1 MTRARL
7 LSPLLLLCTLFIT
20 LAGTLPVHASGPDLL
35 RSLGIAANA
44 KPTFLTVAEAFKLKS
59 QQQGNQLL
67 LTFHIADG
75 YYLYRHSVQLKGSN
89 LTILEPTL
97 PAGSEHQDDFF
108 GKTQV
113 YYQQVTFAVPLQ
125 EVGPHATLRVRY
137 QGCTDG
143 LCYPPTD
150 QLIEVAPLAVMVPS
164 ADAAPSIDVAPS
176 VDAAPSIDATLS
188 EQDQLAAAL
197 GSQGFWLSIAAFFVL
212 GLGLAFTPCV
222 FPMYPILTGIIAG
235 AGHRL
240 STGRAFLL
248 SLVYVQGMALTY
260 TLLGLVVA
268 SAGLKFQ
275 AALQHPYVLIGLSV
289 MFVLLALSMFGL
301 YTLQLPSSLQTRLA
315 GLSNRQQ
322 GGSMV
327 GVAIMGMISG
337 LVCSP
342 CTTAP
347 LSGALIYVAQSG
359 DLWLGGAAL
368 YALSLGMGLPLLL
381 LGTSGGKLLPKAGA
395 WMDVI
400 KQLFGFALLA
410 VPIMLLARLWSE
422 QLTTVVWLGWGLLLA
437 GYLYHQHQRLPYS
450 LAKSVGGIV
459 LLLALISMVLVGKAQ
474 LWPTATQGATA
485 TPPQAAPQFIRI
497 KTLDDLKTQLE
508 RARGK
513 PVLLD
518 LYADWCVACKEFEHK
533 TFSDPAVRA
542 RFSEMVL
549 LQADVTANDDA
560 DITLLNGL
568 NVLGLPTLI
577 LYDRAGRELT
587 GQRVTGFMGPTPFLA
602 RLNQLH

>member
-1 MTRARL
+1 MSRARL
-7 LSPLLLLCTLFIT
+7 RYLLPALFTLLLGLLFT
-20 LAGTLPVHASGPDLL
+20 PVQASSDLL
-35 RSLGIAANA
+35 GSLGIQASA
-44 KPTFLTVAEAFKLKS
+44 KPAFLKVDEAFTLES
-59 QQQGNQLL
+59 EQQGNRLL
-67 LTFHIADG
+67 LRLRIADD
-75 YYLYRHSVQLKGSN
+75 YYIYRHSLRFQGN
-89 LTILEPTL
+89 DLTFSEPVL
-97 PAGSEHQDDFF
+97 PEGTEHEDDFF
-108 GKTQV
+108 GKTRV
-113 YYQQVTFAVPLQ
+113 YYQ
-125 EVGPHATLRVRY
+125 EVEIPVILTEAGPQASLKISY
-137 QGCTDG
+137 QGCTVG
-143 LCYPPTD
+143 LCYPPTTKMV
-150 QLIEVAPLAVMVPS
+150 EVQSLMATSGDDEATP
-164 ADAAPSIDVAPS
+164 AAPSS
-176 VDAAPSIDATLS
+176 Q
-188 EQDQLAAAL
+188 QDKLAAAL
-197 GSQGFWLSIAAFFVL
+197 GSQGFWLSIAAFFAL

-240 STGRAFLL
+240 STRRAFLL
-248 SLVYVQGMALTY
+248 SFVYVQGMALTY

-268 SAGLKFQ
+268 SAGLQFQ

-301 YTLQLPSSLQTRLA
+301 YTLQLPSSLQTRLS

-322 GGSMV
+322 GGSV
-327 GVAIMGMISG
+327 AGVAIMGMISG

-400 KQLFGFALLA
+400 KRLFGFALLA
-410 VPIMLLARLWSE
+410 VPILLLSRLWSD
-422 QLTTVVWLGWGLLLA
+422 QATTLAWLGWGLALCA
-437 GYLYHQHQRLPYS
+437 YLYHHNQHQPHSIGKS
-450 LAKSVGGIV
+450 LRGFV
-459 LLLALISMVLVGKAQ
+459 LLLAMISAVVVGKDLLLPPSGAQ
-474 LWPTATQGATA
+474 TSAETR
-485 TPPQAAPQFIRI
+485 APQFIRI
-497 KTLDDLKTQLE
+497 KTLDDLKTQLTA
-508 RARGK
+508 ARGK

-533 TFSDPAVRA
+533 TFSDPAVRE
-542 RFSEMVL
+542 RFANMVL

-560 DITLLNGL
+560 DVELLNGL

-577 LYDRAGRELT
+577 FFDRAGNELT
-587 GQRVTGFMGPTPFLA
+587 GQGVTGFMGPAEFLA
-602 RLNQLH
+602 QLDKLP

>member
-1 MTRARL
+1 MTPFRL
-7 LSPLLLLCTLFIT
+7 LSSLLLLCAL
-20 LAGTLPVHASGPDLL
+20 LAGLGSLPARASSTDLL
-35 RSLGIAANA
+35 SALGIEASAQP
-44 KPTFLTVAEAFKLKS
+44 KFLKVDEAFVLES
-59 QQQGNQLL
+59 EQQGNRLL
-67 LTFHIADG
+67 LRLRIADD
-75 YYLYRHSVQLKGSN
+75 YYLYRHRFSFQGEN
-89 LTILEPTL
+89 LAFEEPVL
-97 PAGSEHQDDFF
+97 PAGTDHEDDFF

-113 YYQQVTFAVPLQ
+113 YYREVQIPVTLTKAGQQASLKIS
-125 EVGPHATLRVRY
+125 Y

-150 QLIEVAPLAVMVPS
+150 KRIAVEPLVAEPPH
-164 ADAAPSIDVAPS
+164 DQ
-176 VDAAPSIDATLS
+176 VDAPTPAPASS
-188 EQDQLAAAL
+188 QQDQLAAAL
-197 GSQGFWLSIAAFFVL
+197 GNQGFWLSVAAFFAL

-240 STGRAFLL
+240 STRRAFLL
-248 SLVYVQGMALTY
+248 SFVYVQGMAVTY

-301 YTLQLPSSLQTRLA
+301 YTLQLPSSLQTRLS

-322 GGSMV
+322 GGSVLGV
-327 GVAIMGMISG
+327 GIMGMISG

-410 VPIMLLARLWSE
+410 VPILLLSRLWSD
-422 QLTTVVWLGWGLLLA
+422 QVATLAWLGWGLLLC
-437 GYLYHQHQRLPYS
+437 GYLYHHNQHQQH
-450 LAKSVGGIV
+450 SVGRSLRGFV
-459 LLLALISMVLVGKAQ
+459 LLLAMISAVVVGKDLLLPSPGASVAAQ
-474 LWPTATQGATA
+474 AE
-485 TPPQAAPQFIRI
+485 TPAFIRI
-497 KTLDDLKTQLE
+497 KTLDDLKTQLAA
-508 RARGK
+508 ARGK

-533 TFSDPAVRA
+533 TFSDPAVRE
-542 RFSEMVL
+542 RFGQMVL

-560 DITLLNGL
+560 DVELLNGL
-568 NVLGLPTLI
+568 SVLGLPTLI
-577 LYDRAGRELT
+577 FFDRAGNEVS
-587 GQRVTGFMGPTPFLA
+587 GQRVTGFMGPAEFLG
-602 RLNQLH
+602 QLDRIGDAN

>member
-1 MTRARL
+1 MTPFRL
-7 LSPLLLLCTLFIT
+7 LSPLLLLCAL
-20 LAGTLPVHASGPDLL
+20 LAGLGSLPARASSTDLL
-35 RSLGIAANA
+35 SALGIEASAQP
-44 KPTFLTVAEAFKLKS
+44 KFLKVDEAFVLES
-59 QQQGNQLL
+59 EQQGNRLL
-67 LTFHIADG
+67 LRLRIADD
-75 YYLYRHSVQLKGSN
+75 YYLYRHRFSFQGEN
-89 LTILEPTL
+89 LTFEEPVL
-97 PAGSEHQDDFF
+97 PAGTDHEDDFF

-113 YYQQVTFAVPLQ
+113 YYREVQIPVTLTEAGQQASLKIS
-125 EVGPHATLRVRY
+125 Y

-150 QLIEVAPLAVMVPS
+150 KRIAVDPLVAEPPHDQVDVPTP
-164 ADAAPSIDVAPS
+164 APASS
-176 VDAAPSIDATLS
+176 Q
-188 EQDQLAAAL
+188 QDQLAAAL
-197 GSQGFWLSIAAFFVL
+197 GNQGFWLSVAAFFAL

-240 STGRAFLL
+240 STRRAFLL
-248 SLVYVQGMALTY
+248 SFVYVQGMAVTY

-301 YTLQLPSSLQTRLA
+301 YTLQLPSSLQTRLS

-322 GGSMV
+322 GGSVLGV
-327 GVAIMGMISG
+327 GIMGMISG

-410 VPIMLLARLWSE
+410 VPILLLSRLWSD
-422 QLTTVVWLGWGLLLA
+422 QVATLAWLGWGLLLC
-437 GYLYHQHQRLPYS
+437 GYLYHHNQHQQH
-450 LAKSVGGIV
+450 SVGRSLRGFV
-459 LLLALISMVLVGKAQ
+459 LLLAMISAVVVGKDLLLPSPGASVAAQ
-474 LWPTATQGATA
+474 AE
-485 TPPQAAPQFIRI
+485 APAFIRI
-497 KTLDDLKTQLE
+497 KTLDDLKTQLAA
-508 RARGK
+508 ARGK

-533 TFSDPAVRA
+533 TFSDPAVRE
-542 RFSEMVL
+542 RFGQMVL

-560 DITLLNGL
+560 DVELLNGL

-577 LYDRAGRELT
+577 FFDRAGNEVS
-587 GQRVTGFMGPTPFLA
+587 GQRVTGFMGPAEFLG
-602 RLNQLH
+602 QLDRIGDAN

>member
-1 MTRARL
+1 MTFTRL
-7 LSPLLLLCTLFIT
+7 LSPLLLLCALLMT
-20 LAGTLPVHASGPDLL
+20 AVGSAPAHASGADLL
-35 RSLGIAANA
+35 SSLGIEANA
-44 KPTFLTVAEAFKLKS
+44 KPKFLQVDEAFQIES
-59 QQQGNQLL
+59 EQRGDQLL
-67 LTFHIADG
+67 LTLHIADD
-75 YYLYRHSVQLKGSN
+75 YYLYRHSLRFKGNN
-89 LTILEPTL
+89 LTFSEPTL
-97 PAGSEHQDDFF
+97 PEGTEHEDDFF
-108 GKTQV
+108 GKTRV
-113 YYQQVTFAVPLQ
+113 YYQQVSIAVPLK
-125 EVGPHATLRVRY
+125 EVGENATLRVRY

-150 QLIEVAPLAVMVPS
+150 KL
-164 ADAAPSIDVAPS
+164 IDVAPLVTATTAS
-176 VDAAPSIDATLS
+176 TADTAQSIAPVSQ
-188 EQDQLAAAL
+188 QDQLAAAL
-197 GSQGFWLSIAAFFVL
+197 GNQGFWLSIVAFFAL

-248 SLVYVQGMALTY
+248 SFVYVQGMAVTY

-275 AALQHPYVLIGLSV
+275 AALQHPYVLIALSV

-301 YTLQLPSSLQTRLA
+301 YTLQLPSSLQTRLS

-322 GGSMV
+322 GGSVV

-410 VPIMLLARLWSE
+410 VPILLLSRLWSD
-422 QLTTVVWLGWGLLLA
+422 QIATLAWLGWGLLLC
-437 GYLYHQHQRLPYS
+437 GYLYHHNQHQPHS
-450 LAKSVGGIV
+450 VAKSVRGFV
-459 LLLALISMVLVGKAQ
+459 LLLAMISAVVVGKDLLQ
-474 LWPTATQGATA
+474 PA
-485 TPPQAAPQFIRI
+485 TPAAVTADASQTAPRFIRI
-497 KTLDDLKTQLE
+497 KTLDDLKVQLAA
-508 RARGK
+508 ARGK

-533 TFSDPAVRA
+533 TFSDPAVRE
-542 RFSEMVL
+542 RFGQMVL

-560 DITLLNGL
+560 DVELLNTL

-577 LYDRAGRELT
+577 FFDHEGKELT
-587 GQRVTGFMGPTPFLA
+587 GQRVTGFMGPAEFLA
-602 RLNQLH
+602 HLDRVSHAK

>member
-1 MTRARL
+1 MTFTRL
-7 LSPLLLLCTLFIT
+7 LSPLLLLCALLMATVGSSP
-20 LAGTLPVHASGPDLL
+20 AHANGADLL
-35 RSLGIAANA
+35 SSLGIEANA
-44 KPTFLTVAEAFKLKS
+44 KPKFLQVDEAFQIES
-59 QQQGNQLL
+59 EQRGDQLL
-67 LTFHIADG
+67 LTLHIADD
-75 YYLYRHSVQLKGSN
+75 YYLYRHSLRFKGNN
-89 LTILEPTL
+89 LTFSEPTL
-97 PAGSEHQDDFF
+97 PEGTEHEDDFF
-108 GKTQV
+108 GKTRV
-113 YYQQVTFAVPLQ
+113 YYQQVSIAVPLK
-125 EVGPHATLRVRY
+125 EVGENATLRVRY

-150 QLIEVAPLAVMVPS
+150 KLIDVTPLVTATTAPTAETAQSVAPVS
-164 ADAAPSIDVAPS
+164 Q
-176 VDAAPSIDATLS
+176 
-188 EQDQLAAAL
+188 QDQLAAAL
-197 GSQGFWLSIAAFFVL
+197 GNQGFWLSIVAFFAL

-248 SLVYVQGMALTY
+248 SMVYVQGMAVTY

-301 YTLQLPSSLQTRLA
+301 YTLQLPSSLQTRLS

-322 GGSMV
+322 GGSVV

-410 VPIMLLARLWSE
+410 VPILLLSRLWSD
-422 QLTTVVWLGWGLLLA
+422 QIVTLTWLGWGLLLC
-437 GYLYHQHQRLPYS
+437 GYLYHHNQHQPHS
-450 LAKSVGGIV
+450 VAKSVRGFV
-459 LLLALISMVLVGKAQ
+459 LLLAMISAVVVGKDLLQPA
-474 LWPTATQGATA
+474 PPAAVTADASQT
-485 TPPQAAPQFIRI
+485 APQFIRI
-497 KTLDDLKTQLE
+497 KTLDDLKVQLAA
-508 RARGK
+508 ARGK

-533 TFSDPAVRA
+533 TFSDPAVRE
-542 RFSEMVL
+542 RFGQMVL

-560 DITLLNGL
+560 DIELLNSL

-577 LYDRAGRELT
+577 FFDREGKELT
-587 GQRVTGFMGPTPFLA
+587 GQRVTGFMGPIPFAKHLEMVSDA
-602 RLNQLH
+602 H

>member
-1 MTRARL
+1 MTLTRL
-7 LSPLLLLCTLFIT
+7 LSPLLLLCALLMT
-20 LAGTLPVHASGPDLL
+20 AVGSAPAHASGADLL
-35 RSLGIAANA
+35 SSLGIEANA
-44 KPTFLTVAEAFKLKS
+44 KPKFLQVDEAFQIES
-59 QQQGNQLL
+59 EQRGDQLL
-67 LTFHIADG
+67 LTLHIADN
-75 YYLYRHSVQLKGSN
+75 YYLYRHSLRFKGNN
-89 LTILEPTL
+89 LTFSEPPL
-97 PAGSEHQDDFF
+97 PEGTEHEDDFF
-108 GKTQV
+108 GKTRV
-113 YYQQVTFAVPLQ
+113 YYQQVSIAVPLK
-125 EVGPHATLRVRY
+125 EVGENATLRVRY

-150 QLIEVAPLAVMVPS
+150 KL
-164 ADAAPSIDVAPS
+164 IDVAPLVTATTASIADTAQS
-176 VDAAPSIDATLS
+176 VAPVSQ
-188 EQDQLAAAL
+188 QDQLAAAL
-197 GSQGFWLSIAAFFVL
+197 GNQGFWLSIVAFFAL

-248 SLVYVQGMALTY
+248 SFVYVQGMAVTY

-275 AALQHPYVLIGLSV
+275 AALQHPYVLIALSV

-301 YTLQLPSSLQTRLA
+301 YTLQLPSSLQTRLS

-322 GGSMV
+322 GGSVV

-410 VPIMLLARLWSE
+410 VPILLLSRLWSD
-422 QLTTVVWLGWGLLLA
+422 QVTTLAWLGWGLLLC
-437 GYLYHQHQRLPYS
+437 GYLYHHNQHQPH
-450 LAKSVGGIV
+450 SVARSVRGFV
-459 LLLALISMVLVGKAQ
+459 LLLAMISAVVVGKDLLQ
-474 LWPTATQGATA
+474 PA
-485 TPPQAAPQFIRI
+485 TPAAITADASQTAPRFIRV
-497 KTLDDLKTQLE
+497 KTLDDLKVQLAA
-508 RARGK
+508 ARGK

-542 RFSEMVL
+542 RFGQMVL

-560 DITLLNGL
+560 DIELLNSL

-577 LYDRAGRELT
+577 FFDREGKELT
-587 GQRVTGFMGPTPFLA
+587 GQRVTGFMGPIPFAKHLEMVSDA
-602 RLNQLH
+602 H

>member
-1 MTRARL
+1 MTPFRL
-7 LSPLLLLCTLFIT
+7 LSPLLLLCAL
-20 LAGTLPVHASGPDLL
+20 LAGLGSLPARASSTDLL
-35 RSLGIAANA
+35 SALGIEASAQP
-44 KPTFLTVAEAFKLKS
+44 KFLKVDEAFVLES
-59 QQQGNQLL
+59 EQQGNQLL
-67 LTFHIADG
+67 LRLRIADD
-75 YYLYRHSVQLKGSN
+75 YYLYRHRFSFQGEN
-89 LTILEPTL
+89 LTFKEPVL
-97 PAGSEHQDDFF
+97 PAGTDHEDDFF

-113 YYQQVTFAVPLQ
+113 YYREVQIPVTLTEAGRQASLKIS
-125 EVGPHATLRVRY
+125 Y

-150 QLIEVAPLAVMVPS
+150 KRIAVEPLVAEPPHDQVDVPTP
-164 ADAAPSIDVAPS
+164 APASS
-176 VDAAPSIDATLS
+176 Q
-188 EQDQLAAAL
+188 QDQLAAAL
-197 GSQGFWLSIAAFFVL
+197 GNQGFWLSVAAFFAL

-240 STGRAFLL
+240 STRRAFLL
-248 SLVYVQGMALTY
+248 SFVYVQGMAVTY

-301 YTLQLPSSLQTRLA
+301 YTLQLPSSLQTRLS

-322 GGSMV
+322 GGSVLGV
-327 GVAIMGMISG
+327 GIMGMISG

-410 VPIMLLARLWSE
+410 VPILLLSRLWSD
-422 QLTTVVWLGWGLLLA
+422 QVATLAWLGWGLLLC
-437 GYLYHQHQRLPYS
+437 GYLYHHNQHQQH
-450 LAKSVGGIV
+450 SVGRSLRGFV
-459 LLLALISMVLVGKAQ
+459 LLLAMISAVVVGKDLLLPSQGTSVAAQ
-474 LWPTATQGATA
+474 AE
-485 TPPQAAPQFIRI
+485 TPAFIRI
-497 KTLDDLKTQLE
+497 KTLDDLKTQLAA
-508 RARGK
+508 ARGK

-533 TFSDPAVRA
+533 TFSDPAVRE
-542 RFSEMVL
+542 RFGQMVL

-560 DITLLNGL
+560 DVELLNGL

-577 LYDRAGRELT
+577 FFDRAGNEVS
-587 GQRVTGFMGPTPFLA
+587 GQRVTGFMGPAEFLG
-602 RLNQLH
+602 QLDRIGDAN

>member
-1 MTRARL
+1 MTPSRL
-7 LSPLLLLCTLFIT
+7 LFPLLLLCAL
-20 LAGTLPVHASGPDLL
+20 LAGLGSLPARASSTDLL
-35 RSLGIAANA
+35 SALGIEASAQP
-44 KPTFLTVAEAFKLKS
+44 KFLKVDEAFVLES
-59 QQQGNQLL
+59 EQQGNRLL
-67 LTFHIADG
+67 LRLRIADD
-75 YYLYRHSVQLKGSN
+75 YYLYRHRFSFQGEN
-89 LTILEPTL
+89 LTFEEPVL
-97 PAGSEHQDDFF
+97 PAGTDHEDDFF

-113 YYQQVTFAVPLQ
+113 YYREVQIPVILTEAGQQASLKIS
-125 EVGPHATLRVRY
+125 Y

-150 QLIEVAPLAVMVPS
+150 KRIAVEPLVAEPPHDQVDVPTP
-164 ADAAPSIDVAPS
+164 APASS
-176 VDAAPSIDATLS
+176 Q
-188 EQDQLAAAL
+188 QDQLAAAL
-197 GSQGFWLSIAAFFVL
+197 GNQGFWFSVAAFFAL

-240 STGRAFLL
+240 STRRAFLL
-248 SLVYVQGMALTY
+248 SFVYVQGMAVTY

-301 YTLQLPSSLQTRLA
+301 YTLQLPSSLQTRLS

-322 GGSMV
+322 GGSVLGV
-327 GVAIMGMISG
+327 GIMGMISG

-410 VPIMLLARLWSE
+410 VPILLLSRLWSD
-422 QLTTVVWLGWGLLLA
+422 QVATLAWLGWGLLLC
-437 GYLYHQHQRLPYS
+437 GYLYHHNQHQQH
-450 LAKSVGGIV
+450 SVGRSLRGFV
-459 LLLALISMVLVGKAQ
+459 LLLAMISAVVVGKD
-474 LWPTATQGATA
+474 LLLPSQGAS
-485 TPPQAAPQFIRI
+485 AAAQTEAPAFIRI
-497 KTLDDLKTQLE
+497 KTLDDLKTQLAA
-508 RARGK
+508 ARGK

-518 LYADWCVACKEFEHK
+518 FYADWCVACKEFEHK
-533 TFSDPAVRA
+533 TFSDPAVRE
-542 RFSEMVL
+542 RFGQMVL

-560 DITLLNGL
+560 DVELLNGL

-577 LYDRAGRELT
+577 FFDRAGNEVS
-587 GQRVTGFMGPTPFLA
+587 GQRVTGFMGPAEFLG
-602 RLNQLH
+602 QLDRIGDAN

>member
-1 MTRARL
+1 MTFTRL
-7 LSPLLLLCTLFIT
+7 LSPLLLLCALLTT
-20 LAGTLPVHASGPDLL
+20 AVGSSPAHASGADLL
-35 RSLGIAANA
+35 SSLGIEANA
-44 KPTFLTVAEAFKLKS
+44 KPKFLQVDEAFQIES
-59 QQQGNQLL
+59 EQRGDQLL
-67 LTFHIADG
+67 LTLHIADD
-75 YYLYRHSVQLKGSN
+75 YYLYRHSLRFKGNN
-89 LTILEPTL
+89 LTFSEPTL
-97 PAGSEHQDDFF
+97 PEGTEHEDDFF
-108 GKTQV
+108 GKTRV
-113 YYQQVTFAVPLQ
+113 YYQQVSIAVPLK
-125 EVGPHATLRVRY
+125 EVGDGATLRVRY

-150 QLIEVAPLAVMVPS
+150 KL
-164 ADAAPSIDVAPS
+164 IDVAPLVTATTASTADTAQS
-176 VDAAPSIDATLS
+176 VAPVS

-197 GSQGFWLSIAAFFVL
+197 GNQGFWLSIVAFFAL

-248 SLVYVQGMALTY
+248 SLVYVQGMAVTY

-301 YTLQLPSSLQTRLA
+301 YTLQLPSSLQTRLS

-322 GGSMV
+322 GGSVV

-410 VPIMLLARLWSE
+410 VPILLLSRLWSD
-422 QLTTVVWLGWGLLLA
+422 QIATLAWLGWGLLLC
-437 GYLYHQHQRLPYS
+437 GYLYHHNQHQPHS
-450 LAKSVGGIV
+450 VAKSVRGFV
-459 LLLALISMVLVGKAQ
+459 LLLAMISAVVVGKDLLQPA
-474 LWPTATQGATA
+474 PPAAITADASQT
-485 TPPQAAPQFIRI
+485 APQFIRV
-497 KTLDDLKTQLE
+497 KTLDDLKVQLAA
-508 RARGK
+508 ARGK

-542 RFSEMVL
+542 RFGQMVL

-560 DITLLNGL
+560 DIELLNSL

-577 LYDRAGRELT
+577 FFDREGKELT
-587 GQRVTGFMGPTPFLA
+587 GQRVTGFMGPIPFAKHLEMVSDA
-602 RLNQLH
+602 H

>member
-1 MTRARL
+1 MTFNRL
-7 LSPLLLLCTLFIT
+7 LSPLLLLCALLMTT
-20 LAGTLPVHASGPDLL
+20 VGSAPAHASGADLL
-35 RSLGIAANA
+35 SSLGIEANA
-44 KPTFLTVAEAFKLKS
+44 KPKFLQVDEAFQIES
-59 QQQGNQLL
+59 EQRVDQLL
-67 LTFHIADG
+67 LTLHIADD
-75 YYLYRHSVQLKGSN
+75 YYLYRHSLRFKGNN
-89 LTILEPTL
+89 LTFSEPAL
-97 PAGSEHQDDFF
+97 PEGTEHEDDFF
-108 GKTQV
+108 GKTRV
-113 YYQQVTFAVPLQ
+113 YYQQVSIAVPLK
-125 EVGPHATLRVRY
+125 EVGENATLRVRY

-150 QLIEVAPLAVMVPS
+150 KL
-164 ADAAPSIDVAPS
+164 IDVAPLVTAATASTAETAQS
-176 VDAAPSIDATLS
+176 VAPVSQ
-188 EQDQLAAAL
+188 QDQLAAAL
-197 GSQGFWLSIAAFFVL
+197 GHQGFWLSIVAFFAL

-248 SLVYVQGMALTY
+248 SLVYVQGMAVTY

-301 YTLQLPSSLQTRLA
+301 YTLQLPSSLQTRLS

-322 GGSMV
+322 GGSVV

-359 DLWLGGAAL
+359 DLWLGAAAL

-410 VPIMLLARLWSE
+410 VPILLLSRLWSD
-422 QLTTVVWLGWGLLLA
+422 QITTLAWLGWGLLLC
-437 GYLYHQHQRLPYS
+437 GYLYHHNQHQPHS
-450 LAKSVGGIV
+450 VAKSLRGFV
-459 LLLALISMVLVGKAQ
+459 LLLAMISAVVVGKDLLQ
-474 LWPTATQGATA
+474 PPATGAA
-485 TPPQAAPQFIRI
+485 TTGTNQSAPQFVRI
-497 KTLDDLKTQLE
+497 KTLADLKVQLAA
-508 RARGK
+508 ARGK

-533 TFSDPAVRA
+533 TFSDAAVRE
-542 RFSEMVL
+542 RFGQMVL

-560 DITLLNGL
+560 DVELLNTL

-577 LYDRAGRELT
+577 FFDREGKELT
-587 GQRVTGFMGPTPFLA
+587 GQRVTGFMGPAEFLA
-602 RLNQLH
+602 HLDRVSHAK

>member
-1 MTRARL
+1 MTPSRL
-7 LSPLLLLCTLFIT
+7 LFPLLLLCAL
-20 LAGTLPVHASGPDLL
+20 LAGLGSLPARASSTDLL
-35 RSLGIAANA
+35 SALGIEASAQP
-44 KPTFLTVAEAFKLKS
+44 KFLKVDEAFVLERE
-59 QQQGNQLL
+59 QQGNRLL
-67 LTFHIADG
+67 LRLRIADD
-75 YYLYRHSVQLKGSN
+75 YYLYRHSLRFKGEN
-89 LTILEPTL
+89 LAFEEPVL
-97 PAGSEHQDDFF
+97 PAGTEHEDDFF

-113 YYQQVTFAVPLQ
+113 YYREVQIPVTLTEAGQQASFKIS
-125 EVGPHATLRVRY
+125 Y

-150 QLIEVAPLAVMVPS
+150 KLISIQPLTAQQGEQPDQPTPAS
-164 ADAAPSIDVAPS
+164 SQ
-176 VDAAPSIDATLS
+176 
-188 EQDQLAAAL
+188 QDQLAAAL
-197 GSQGFWLSIAAFFVL
+197 GSQGFWLSVAAFFAL

-235 AGHRL
+235 AGHHL
-240 STGRAFLL
+240 STRRAFLL
-248 SLVYVQGMALTY
+248 SFVYVQGMAVTY

-301 YTLQLPSSLQTRLA
+301 YTLQLPSSLQTRLS

-322 GGSMV
+322 GGSVLGV
-327 GVAIMGMISG
+327 GIMGMISG

-410 VPIMLLARLWSE
+410 VPILLLSRLWSD
-422 QLTTVVWLGWGLLLA
+422 QVTTLAWLGWGLLLC
-437 GYLYHQHQRLPYS
+437 GYLYHHNQHQGH
-450 LAKSVGGIV
+450 SVGRSLRGFV
-459 LLLALISMVLVGKAQ
+459 LLLAMISAVVVGKD
-474 LWPTATQGATA
+474 LLLPPQGASTA
-485 TPPQAAPQFIRI
+485 AQTEAPAFIRI
-497 KTLDDLKTQLE
+497 KTLDDLKTQLAA
-508 RARGK
+508 ARGT

-533 TFSDPAVRA
+533 TFSDPAVRE
-542 RFSEMVL
+542 RFSQMVL

-560 DITLLNGL
+560 DVELLNGL

-577 LYDRAGRELT
+577 FFDRAGNEVS
-587 GQRVTGFMGPTPFLA
+587 GQRVTGFMGPAEFLG
-602 RLNQLH
+602 QLDKLR

>member
-1 MTRARL
+1 MTPFRL
-7 LSPLLLLCTLFIT
+7 LSPLLLLCAL
-20 LAGTLPVHASGPDLL
+20 LAGLGSLPARASSTDLL
-35 RSLGIAANA
+35 SALGIEASAQP
-44 KPTFLTVAEAFKLKS
+44 KFLKVDEAFVLES
-59 QQQGNQLL
+59 EQQGNRLL
-67 LTFHIADG
+67 LRLRIADD
-75 YYLYRHSVQLKGSN
+75 YYLYRHRFSFQGEN
-89 LTILEPTL
+89 LTFEEPVL
-97 PAGSEHQDDFF
+97 PAGTDHEDDFF

-113 YYQQVTFAVPLQ
+113 YYREVQIPVTLTEAGQQASLKIS
-125 EVGPHATLRVRY
+125 Y

-150 QLIEVAPLAVMVPS
+150 KRIAVEPLVAEPPH
-164 ADAAPSIDVAPS
+164 DQ
-176 VDAAPSIDATLS
+176 VDAPTPAPASS
-188 EQDQLAAAL
+188 QQDQLAAAL
-197 GSQGFWLSIAAFFVL
+197 GSQGFWLSVAAFFAL

-235 AGHRL
+235 AGHHL
-240 STGRAFLL
+240 STRRAFLL
-248 SLVYVQGMALTY
+248 SFVYVQGMAVTY

-301 YTLQLPSSLQTRLA
+301 YTLQLPSSLQTRLS

-322 GGSMV
+322 GGSVLGV
-327 GVAIMGMISG
+327 GIMGMISG

-368 YALSLGMGLPLLL
+368 YTLSLGMGLPLLL

-410 VPIMLLARLWSE
+410 VPILLLSRLWSD
-422 QLTTVVWLGWGLLLA
+422 QVTTLAWLGWGLLLC
-437 GYLYHQHQRLPYS
+437 GYLYHHNQHQS
-450 LAKSVGGIV
+450 HSVGRSLRGFV
-459 LLLALISMVLVGKAQ
+459 LLLAMISAVVVGKDLLLPSPGASAAAQ
-474 LWPTATQGATA
+474 TE
-485 TPPQAAPQFIRI
+485 APAFIRI
-497 KTLDDLKTQLE
+497 KTLDDLKTQL
-508 RARGK
+508 AAAHGK

-542 RFSEMVL
+542 RFGQMVL

-560 DITLLNGL
+560 DVELLNGL

-577 LYDRAGRELT
+577 FFDRTGNEVS
-587 GQRVTGFMGPTPFLA
+587 GQRVTGFMGPAEFLG
-602 RLNQLH
+602 QLDRIGNAN

>member
-1 MTRARL
+1 MTPFRL
-7 LSPLLLLCTLFIT
+7 LSSLLLLCAL
-20 LAGTLPVHASGPDLL
+20 LAGLGSLPARASSTDLL
-35 RSLGIAANA
+35 SALGIEASAQP
-44 KPTFLTVAEAFKLKS
+44 KFLKVDEAFVLES
-59 QQQGNQLL
+59 EQQGNRLL
-67 LTFHIADG
+67 LRLRIADD
-75 YYLYRHSVQLKGSN
+75 YYLYRHRFSFQGEN
-89 LTILEPTL
+89 LAFEEPVL
-97 PAGSEHQDDFF
+97 PAGTDHEDDFF

-113 YYQQVTFAVPLQ
+113 YYREVQIPVTLTKAGQQASLKIS
-125 EVGPHATLRVRY
+125 Y

-150 QLIEVAPLAVMVPS
+150 KRIAVEPLVAEPPH
-164 ADAAPSIDVAPS
+164 DQ
-176 VDAAPSIDATLS
+176 VDAPTPAPASS
-188 EQDQLAAAL
+188 QQDQLAAAL
-197 GSQGFWLSIAAFFVL
+197 GNQGFWLSVAAFFAL

-240 STGRAFLL
+240 STRRAFLL
-248 SLVYVQGMALTY
+248 SFVYVQGMAVTY

-301 YTLQLPSSLQTRLA
+301 YTLQLPSSLQTRLS

-322 GGSMV
+322 GGSVLGV
-327 GVAIMGMISG
+327 GIMGMISG

-410 VPIMLLARLWSE
+410 VPILLLSRLWSD
-422 QLTTVVWLGWGLLLA
+422 QVATLAWLGWGLLLC
-437 GYLYHQHQRLPYS
+437 GYLYHHNQHQQH
-450 LAKSVGGIV
+450 SVGRSLRGFV
-459 LLLALISMVLVGKAQ
+459 LLLAMISAVVVGKD
-474 LWPTATQGATA
+474 LLLPSQGASVA
-485 TPPQAAPQFIRI
+485 AQAETPAFIRI
-497 KTLDDLKTQLE
+497 KTLDDLKTQLAA
-508 RARGK
+508 ARGK

-533 TFSDPAVRA
+533 TFSDPAVRE
-542 RFSEMVL
+542 RFGQMVL

-560 DITLLNGL
+560 DVELLNGL

-577 LYDRAGRELT
+577 FFDRAGNEVS
-587 GQRVTGFMGPTPFLA
+587 GQRVTGFMGPAEFLG
-602 RLNQLH
+602 QLDRIGDAN

>member
-1 MTRARL
+1 MTLRPL
-7 LSPLLLLCTLFIT
+7 LFPLLLLLSL
-20 LAGTLPVHASGPDLL
+20 LAAPAQASSQDLL
-35 RSLGIAANA
+35 SSLGIQASAQP
-44 KPTFLTVAEAFKLKS
+44 KFLKVDEAFVLES
-59 QQQGNQLL
+59 EQQGNKLL
-67 LTFHIADG
+67 LTLRLADG
-75 YYLYRHSVQLKGSN
+75 YYLYRHSISVKGDN
-89 LTILEPTL
+89 LAFEPPVL
-97 PAGSEHQDDFF
+97 PAGTEHEDDFF
-108 GKTQV
+108 GKTRVFYQELQIPVTLTQV
-113 YYQQVTFAVPLQ
+113 GDA
-125 EVGPHATLRVRY
+125 ASLRISY

-143 LCYPPTD
+143 LCYPPAD
-150 QLIEVAPLAVMVPS
+150 KRIPVQPLAATGDAGQTGS
-164 ADAAPSIDVAPS
+164 ADAIEAPASS
-176 VDAAPSIDATLS
+176 Q
-188 EQDQLAAAL
+188 QDRLAAAL
-197 GSQGFWLSIAAFFVL
+197 GSQGFWLSIAAFFAL

-235 AGHRL
+235 AGQHL
-240 STGRAFLL
+240 STRRAFLL
-248 SLVYVQGMALTY
+248 SFVYVQGMAVTY

-301 YTLQLPSSLQTRLA
+301 YSLQLPSSLQTRLS

-322 GGSMV
+322 GGSVV
-327 GVAIMGMISG
+327 GVTIMGMISG

-368 YALSLGMGLPLLL
+368 YSLSLGMGLPLLL

-410 VPIMLLARLWSE
+410 VPILLLSRLLSD
-422 QLTTVVWLGWGLLLA
+422 QVATLLWLGWGLVLC
-437 GYLYHQHQRLPYS
+437 GYLYHHNQHRPH
-450 LAKSVGGIV
+450 SVGKSLGGFV
-459 LLLALISMVLVGKAQ
+459 LLLAMMGLVVMGKDLLLPEPGVKAS
-474 LWPTATQGATA
+474 TETQ
-485 TPPQAAPQFIRI
+485 APRFVRI
-497 KTLDDLKTQLE
+497 KTLDDLKTRLE
-508 RARGK
+508 AARGK

-533 TFSDPAVRA
+533 TFSDPEVRA
-542 RFSEMVL
+542 RFADMVL

-560 DITLLNGL
+560 DVDLLNGL

-577 LYDRAGRELT
+577 FFDRDGNEVS
-587 GQRVTGFMGPTPFLA
+587 GQRVTGFMGPAEFLG
-602 RLNQLH
+602 QLDKLR

>member
-1 MTRARL
+1 MTLPRL
-7 LSPLLLLCTLFIT
+7 LSPLLLLLSL
-20 LAGTLPVHASGPDLL
+20 LASPVHASGNDLL
-35 RSLGIAANA
+35 ASLGIATGAQ
-44 KPTFLTVAEAFKLKS
+44 PTFLTVDEAFVLDSEQRGDK
-59 QQQGNQLL
+59 LL
-67 LTFHIADG
+67 LTLRIADG
-75 YYLYRHSVQLKGSN
+75 YYLYRHRFSFKGEN
-89 LTILEPTL
+89 LAFREPEL
-97 PAGSEHQDDFF
+97 PTGTEHQDDFF
-108 GKTQV
+108 GKTRV
-113 YYQQVTFAVPLQ
+113 FYQ
-125 EVGPHATLRVRY
+125 EVQIPLTLTEVGQAASIKISY

-150 QLIEVAPLAVMVPS
+150 KQIAVQPLVAAQS
-164 ADAAPSIDVAPS
+164 AGEAA
-176 VDAAPSIDATLS
+176 AAASSETAATPAS
-188 EQDQLAAAL
+188 SQQDQLAAAL
-197 GSQGFWLSIAAFFVL
+197 GSQGFWLNIAAFFAL

-235 AGHRL
+235 AGQHL
-240 STGRAFLL
+240 STRRAFLL
-248 SLVYVQGMALTY
+248 SFVYVQGMAVTY

-301 YTLQLPSSLQTRLA
+301 YSLQLPSSLQTRIV

-322 GGSMV
+322 SGSVV

-381 LGTSGGKLLPKAGA
+381 LGTSGGKLLPRAGA

-410 VPIMLLARLWSE
+410 VPVLLLSRLWGD
-422 QLTTVVWLGWGLLLA
+422 QITNLVWLGWGLALCA
-437 GYLYHQHQRLPYS
+437 YLYHHNQHRPH
-450 LAKSVGGIV
+450 SVGRSLCGFT
-459 LLLALISMVLVGKAQ
+459 LLLVMIGTVVVGKELLLPA
-474 LWPTATQGATA
+474 PGVSANTQTQ
-485 TPPQAAPQFIRI
+485 TPQFTRI
-497 KTLDDLKTQLE
+497 KTLDDLKSQLTA
-508 RARGK
+508 ARGK

-542 RFSEMVL
+542 RFADMVL

-560 DITLLNGL
+560 DVDLLNGL

-577 LYDRAGRELT
+577 FFDSAGNEVS
-587 GQRVTGFMGPTPFLA
+587 GQRVTGFMGPTEFLGHLDKL
-602 RLNQLH
+602 R

>member
-1 MTRARL
+1 MTLSRL
-7 LSPLLLLCTLFIT
+7 LSPLLVLSALLLSTLSAT
-20 LAGTLPVHASGPDLL
+20 PVQAGSDSLL
-35 RSLGIAANA
+35 SALGIEANA
-44 KPTFLTVAEAFKLKS
+44 QPKFLKVDDAFVLES
-59 QQQGNQLL
+59 EQQGKQLL
-67 LTFHIADG
+67 LTLRIADD
-75 YYLYRHSVQLKGSN
+75 YYLYRHSFRFKGEN
-89 LTILEPTL
+89 LAFSEPVL
-97 PAGSEHQDDFF
+97 PAGDEHQDDFF
-108 GKTQV
+108 GKTRV
-113 YYQQVTFAVPLQ
+113 YYREVQIPVTLTEAGQQASLTVS
-125 EVGPHATLRVRY
+125 Y

-150 QLIEVAPLAVMVPS
+150 KQIAVQPMVAS
-164 ADAAPSIDVAPS
+164 TSDVAQAS
-176 VDAAPSIDATLS
+176 MDEAAGAPASS
-188 EQDQLAAAL
+188 QQDQLAAAL
-197 GSQGFWLSIAAFFVL
+197 SSQGFWLSIAAFFAL

-235 AGHRL
+235 AGHSL
-240 STGRAFLL
+240 STRRAFLL
-248 SLVYVQGMALTY
+248 SFVYVQGMAVTY

-301 YTLQLPSSLQTRLA
+301 YTLQLPSSLQTRLS

-322 GGSMV
+322 GGSVLGV
-327 GVAIMGMISG
+327 GIMGMISG

-381 LGTSGGKLLPKAGA
+381 LGTSGGKLLPRAGA

-410 VPIMLLARLWSE
+410 VPILLLSRLWSD
-422 QLTTVVWLGWGLLLA
+422 QMATLAWLGWGLVLC
-437 GYLYHQHQRLPYS
+437 GYLYHHNQHQSHSVARS
-450 LAKSVGGIV
+450 LRGFV
-459 LLLALISMVLVGKAQ
+459 LLLAMISAVVVGKDLLLPSQ
-474 LWPTATQGATA
+474 DATA
-485 TPPQAAPQFIRI
+485 STQRESPQFIRI
-497 KTLDDLKTQLE
+497 KTLDDLKTQLAA
-508 RARGK
+508 ARGK

-533 TFSDPAVRA
+533 TFSDPAVRE
-542 RFSEMVL
+542 RFGQMVL

-560 DITLLNGL
+560 DVELLNGL

-577 LYDRAGRELT
+577 FFDRTGNEVS
-587 GQRVTGFMGPTPFLA
+587 GQRVTGFMGPAEFLG
-602 RLNQLH
+602 QLDKLR

>member
-1 MTRARL
+1 MTFNRL
-7 LSPLLLLCTLFIT
+7 LSPLLLLCALLMT
-20 LAGTLPVHASGPDLL
+20 AVGCAPAHASGADLL
-35 RSLGIAANA
+35 SSLGIEANA
-44 KPTFLTVAEAFKLKS
+44 KPKFLQVDEAFQIES
-59 QQQGNQLL
+59 EQRGDQLL
-67 LTFHIADG
+67 LTLHIADD
-75 YYLYRHSVQLKGSN
+75 YYLYRHSLRFKGNN
-89 LTILEPTL
+89 LTFSEPTL
-97 PAGSEHQDDFF
+97 PEGTEHEDDFF
-108 GKTQV
+108 GKTRV
-113 YYQQVTFAVPLQ
+113 YYQQVSIAVPLK
-125 EVGPHATLRVRY
+125 EVGDGATLRVRY

-150 QLIEVAPLAVMVPS
+150 KL
-164 ADAAPSIDVAPS
+164 IDVAPLGTATTASTAETAQS
-176 VDAAPSIDATLS
+176 VAPVSQ
-188 EQDQLAAAL
+188 QDQLAAAL
-197 GSQGFWLSIAAFFVL
+197 GNQGFWLSIVAFFAL

-248 SLVYVQGMALTY
+248 SLVYVQGMAVTY

-301 YTLQLPSSLQTRLA
+301 YTLQLPSGLQTRLS

-322 GGSMV
+322 GGSVV

-410 VPIMLLARLWSE
+410 VPILLLSRLWSD
-422 QLTTVVWLGWGLLLA
+422 QIATLAWLGWGLLLC
-437 GYLYHQHQRLPYS
+437 GYLYHHNQHQPHS
-450 LAKSVGGIV
+450 VAKSVRGFV
-459 LLLALISMVLVGKAQ
+459 LLLAMISAVVVGKDLLQPA
-474 LWPTATQGATA
+474 
-485 TPPQAAPQFIRI
+485 PPAAITTDASQTAPQFIRV
-497 KTLDDLKTQLE
+497 KTLDDLKVQLAA
-508 RARGK
+508 ARGK

-533 TFSDPAVRA
+533 TFSDPAVRK
-542 RFSEMVL
+542 RFGQMVL

-560 DITLLNGL
+560 DIELLNSL

-577 LYDRAGRELT
+577 FFDREGKELT
-587 GQRVTGFMGPTPFLA
+587 GQRVTGFMGPIPFAKHLEMVSDA
-602 RLNQLH
+602 H

>member
-1 MTRARL
+1 MTLTRL
-7 LSPLLLLCTLFIT
+7 LSPLLLLCALLTT
-20 LAGTLPVHASGPDLL
+20 AVGCAPAHASGADLL
-35 RSLGIAANA
+35 SSLGIEANA
-44 KPTFLTVAEAFKLKS
+44 KPKFLQVDEAFQIES
-59 QQQGNQLL
+59 EQRGDQLL
-67 LTFHIADG
+67 LTLHIADD
-75 YYLYRHSVQLKGSN
+75 YYLYRHSLRFKGNN
-89 LTILEPTL
+89 LTFSEPTL
-97 PAGSEHQDDFF
+97 PEGTEHEDDFF
-108 GKTQV
+108 GKTRV
-113 YYQQVTFAVPLQ
+113 YYQQVSIAVPLK
-125 EVGPHATLRVRY
+125 EVGENATLRVRY

-150 QLIEVAPLAVMVPS
+150 KL
-164 ADAAPSIDVAPS
+164 IDVAPLVTATTASTAETAQS
-176 VDAAPSIDATLS
+176 VAPVSQ
-188 EQDQLAAAL
+188 QDQLAAAL
-197 GSQGFWLSIAAFFVL
+197 GNQGFWLSIVAFFAL

-248 SLVYVQGMALTY
+248 SFVYVQGMAVTY

-301 YTLQLPSSLQTRLA
+301 YTLQLPSSLQTRLS

-322 GGSMV
+322 GGSVV

-410 VPIMLLARLWSE
+410 VPILLLSRLWSD
-422 QLTTVVWLGWGLLLA
+422 QIATLAWLGWGLLLC
-437 GYLYHQHQRLPYS
+437 GYLYHHNQHQPHS
-450 LAKSVGGIV
+450 VAKSVRGFV
-459 LLLALISMVLVGKAQ
+459 LLLAMISAVVVGKDLLQPA
-474 LWPTATQGATA
+474 PPAAVTADASQT
-485 TPPQAAPQFIRI
+485 APQFIRI
-497 KTLDDLKTQLE
+497 KTLDDLKVQLAA
-508 RARGK
+508 ARGK

-518 LYADWCVACKEFEHK
+518 IYADWCVACKEFEHK
-533 TFSDPAVRA
+533 TFSDPAVRE
-542 RFSEMVL
+542 RFGQMVL

-560 DITLLNGL
+560 DIELLNGL

-577 LYDRAGRELT
+577 FFDREGKELT
-587 GQRVTGFMGPTPFLA
+587 GQRVTGFMGPIPFAKHLEMVSDA
-602 RLNQLH
+602 H

>member
-1 MTRARL
+1 MTFNRL
-7 LSPLLLLCTLFIT
+7 LSPLLLLCALLTT
-20 LAGTLPVHASGPDLL
+20 AVGCAPAHASGADLL
-35 RSLGIAANA
+35 SSLGIEANA
-44 KPTFLTVAEAFKLKS
+44 KPKFLQVDEAFQIES
-59 QQQGNQLL
+59 EQRGDQLL
-67 LTFHIADG
+67 LTLHIADD
-75 YYLYRHSVQLKGSN
+75 YYLYRHSLRFKGNN
-89 LTILEPTL
+89 LTFSEPAL
-97 PAGSEHQDDFF
+97 PEGTEHEDDFF
-108 GKTQV
+108 GKTRV
-113 YYQQVTFAVPLQ
+113 YYQQVSIAVPLK
-125 EVGPHATLRVRY
+125 EVGENATLRVRY

-150 QLIEVAPLAVMVPS
+150 KL
-164 ADAAPSIDVAPS
+164 IDVAPLVTAATASTAETAQS
-176 VDAAPSIDATLS
+176 VAPVSQ
-188 EQDQLAAAL
+188 QDQLAAAL
-197 GSQGFWLSIAAFFVL
+197 GHQGFWLSIVAFFAL

-248 SLVYVQGMALTY
+248 SMVYVQGMAVTY

-275 AALQHPYVLIGLSV
+275 AALQHPYVLIALSV

-301 YTLQLPSSLQTRLA
+301 YTLQLPSSLQTRLSS
-315 GLSNRQQ
+315 LSNRQQ
-322 GGSMV
+322 GGSVV

-410 VPIMLLARLWSE
+410 VPILLLSRLWSD
-422 QLTTVVWLGWGLLLA
+422 QIATLAWLGWGLLLC
-437 GYLYHQHQRLPYS
+437 GYLYHHNQHQPHS
-450 LAKSVGGIV
+450 VAKSVRGFV
-459 LLLALISMVLVGKAQ
+459 LLLAMISAVVVGKDLLQPA
-474 LWPTATQGATA
+474 PPAAITADASQT
-485 TPPQAAPQFIRI
+485 APQFIRI
-497 KTLDDLKTQLE
+497 KTLDDLKVQLAA
-508 RARGK
+508 ARGK

-533 TFSDPAVRA
+533 TFSDPTVRE
-542 RFSEMVL
+542 RFGQMVL

-560 DITLLNGL
+560 DIALLNGL

-577 LYDRAGRELT
+577 FFDREGKELT
-587 GQRVTGFMGPTPFLA
+587 GQRVTGFMGPIPFAKHLEMVSDA
-602 RLNQLH
+602 H

>member
-1 MTRARL
+1 MTLPRL
-7 LSPLLLLCTLFIT
+7 LSPLLILLAL
-20 LAGTLPVHASGPDLL
+20 LASPAQAAGQDLL
-35 RSLGIAANA
+35 SSLGIETRTQ
-44 KPTFLTVAEAFKLKS
+44 PQFLKVDEAFVLES
-59 QQQGNQLL
+59 EQQGDKLL
-67 LTFHIADG
+67 LRLRIADG
-75 YYLYRHSVQLKGSN
+75 YYLYRHRFDFKGEN
-89 LTILEPTL
+89 LAFAAPEL
-97 PAGSEHQDDFF
+97 PEGTAHEDDFF
-108 GKTQV
+108 GKTRV
-113 YYQQVTFAVPLQ
+113 FYQ
-125 EVGPHATLRVRY
+125 EVQIPLTLTEVGQAASIKVSY
-137 QGCTDG
+137 QGCTEG

-150 QLIEVAPLAVMVPS
+150 KRVEVQPIAVAPVADS
-164 ADAAPSIDVAPS
+164 AEPS
-176 VDAAPSIDATLS
+176 VVPDTSS
-188 EQDQLAAAL
+188 QQDRLAAAL
-197 GSQGFWLSIAAFFVL
+197 GSQGFWLSIAAFFAL

-235 AGHRL
+235 AGARL
-240 STGRAFLL
+240 STRRAFLL
-248 SLVYVQGMALTY
+248 SFVYVQGMAVTY

-301 YTLQLPSSLQTRLA
+301 YSLQLPSSLQTRLSS
-315 GLSNRQQ
+315 LSNRQQ
-322 GGSMV
+322 GGSVAGV
-327 GVAIMGMISG
+327 GIMGMISG

-381 LGTSGGKLLPKAGA
+381 LGTSGGKLLPRAGA

-410 VPIMLLARLWSE
+410 VPVLLLSRLWSE
-422 QLTTVVWLGWGLLLA
+422 QTTSLIWLGWGLLLC
-437 GYLYHQHQRLPYS
+437 GYLYHHQQRQPHS
-450 LAKSVGGIV
+450 LGKSLCGFV
-459 LLLALISMVLVGKAQ
+459 LLLAMM
-474 LWPTATQGATA
+474 GAVVSA
-485 TPPQAAPQFIRI
+485 RDLLLPDQRAVASPRSEAPQFIRI
-497 KTLDDLKTQLE
+497 KTLDDLKTRLAA
-508 RARGK
+508 ARGK

-542 RFSEMVL
+542 RFNDMVL

-560 DITLLNGL
+560 DVELLNGL

-577 LYDRAGRELT
+577 FFDSDGNEVS
-587 GQRVTGFMGPTPFLA
+587 GQRVTGFMGPAEFLGLLDKL
-602 RLNQLH
+602 R

>member
-1 MTRARL
+1 MIFNRL
-7 LSPLLLLCTLFIT
+7 LSPLLLLCAL
-20 LAGTLPVHASGPDLL
+20 LMAAVGSSPAHASGADLL
-35 RSLGIAANA
+35 SSLGIEANA
-44 KPTFLTVAEAFKLKS
+44 KPKFLQVDEAFQIES
-59 QQQGNQLL
+59 EQRGDQLL
-67 LTFHIADG
+67 LTLHIADD
-75 YYLYRHSVQLKGSN
+75 YYLYRHSLRFKGNN
-89 LTILEPTL
+89 LTFSEPTL
-97 PAGSEHQDDFF
+97 PEGTEHEDDFF
-108 GKTQV
+108 GKTRV
-113 YYQQVTFAVPLQ
+113 YYQQVSIVVPLK
-125 EVGPHATLRVRY
+125 EVGENATLRVRY

-150 QLIEVAPLAVMVPS
+150 KL
-164 ADAAPSIDVAPS
+164 IDVAPLVTATTAPTAETAQS
-176 VDAAPSIDATLS
+176 VAQVSQ
-188 EQDQLAAAL
+188 QDLLAAAL
-197 GSQGFWLSIAAFFVL
+197 GNQGFWLSIVAFFAL

-235 AGHRL
+235 AGDRL

-248 SLVYVQGMALTY
+248 SMVYVQGMAVTY

-301 YTLQLPSSLQTRLA
+301 YSLQLPSSLQTRLS

-322 GGSMV
+322 GGSVV

-410 VPIMLLARLWSE
+410 VPILLLSRLWSD
-422 QLTTVVWLGWGLLLA
+422 QIATLAWLGWGLLLC
-437 GYLYHQHQRLPYS
+437 GYLYHHNQHQPHS
-450 LAKSVGGIV
+450 VAKSVRGFV
-459 LLLALISMVLVGKAQ
+459 LLLAMISAVVVGKDLLQPA
-474 LWPTATQGATA
+474 PPAAITADASQT
-485 TPPQAAPQFIRI
+485 APQFIRI
-497 KTLDDLKTQLE
+497 KTLDDLKVQLAA
-508 RARGK
+508 ARGK

-533 TFSDPAVRA
+533 TFSDPAVRE
-542 RFSEMVL
+542 RFGQMVL
-549 LQADVTANDDA
+549 LQADVTSNDDA
-560 DITLLNGL
+560 DVELLNSL

-577 LYDRAGRELT
+577 FFDREGKELT
-587 GQRVTGFMGPTPFLA
+587 GQRVTGFMGPAEFLG
-602 RLNQLH
+602 RLDQLR

>member
-1 MTRARL
+1 MTPSRL
-7 LSPLLLLCTLFIT
+7 LSPLLLLCAL
-20 LAGTLPVHASGPDLL
+20 LAGLGSLPARASSTDLL
-35 RSLGIAANA
+35 SALGIEASAQP
-44 KPTFLTVAEAFKLKS
+44 KFLKVDEAFVLES
-59 QQQGNQLL
+59 EQQGNRLL
-67 LTFHIADG
+67 LRLRIADD
-75 YYLYRHSVQLKGSN
+75 YYLYRHRFSFQGEN
-89 LTILEPTL
+89 LTFEEPVL
-97 PAGSEHQDDFF
+97 PAGTDHEDDFF

-113 YYQQVTFAVPLQ
+113 YYREVQIPVTLTEAGQQASLKVS
-125 EVGPHATLRVRY
+125 Y

-150 QLIEVAPLAVMVPS
+150 KLISIQPLTAQQ
-164 ADAAPSIDVAPS
+164 
-176 VDAAPSIDATLS
+176 S
-188 EQDQLAAAL
+188 EQPDQPTPASSQQDQLAAAL
-197 GSQGFWLSIAAFFVL
+197 GNQGFWLSVAAFFAL

-240 STGRAFLL
+240 STRRAFLL
-248 SLVYVQGMALTY
+248 SFVYVQGMAVTY

-301 YTLQLPSSLQTRLA
+301 YTLQLPSSLQTRLS

-322 GGSMV
+322 GGSVLGV
-327 GVAIMGMISG
+327 GIMGMISG

-410 VPIMLLARLWSE
+410 VPILLLSRLWSD
-422 QLTTVVWLGWGLLLA
+422 QVATLAWLGWGLLLC
-437 GYLYHQHQRLPYS
+437 GYLYHHNQHQQH
-450 LAKSVGGIV
+450 SVGRSLRGFV
-459 LLLALISMVLVGKAQ
+459 LLLAMISAVVVGKDLLLPSPGASAAAQ
-474 LWPTATQGATA
+474 AE
-485 TPPQAAPQFIRI
+485 APAFIRI
-497 KTLDDLKTQLE
+497 KTLDDLKTQL
-508 RARGK
+508 AAAHGK

-533 TFSDPAVRA
+533 TFSDPAVRE
-542 RFSEMVL
+542 RFGQMVL

-560 DITLLNGL
+560 DVELLNGL

-577 LYDRAGRELT
+577 FFDRAGNEVS
-587 GQRVTGFMGPTPFLA
+587 GQRVTGFMGPAEFLG
-602 RLNQLH
+602 QLDRIGDAN

>member
-1 MTRARL
+1 MTLRSL
-7 LSPLLLLCTLFIT
+7 LSPLLLLLSL
-20 LAGTLPVHASGPDLL
+20 LAAPAQASSQDLL
-35 RSLGIAANA
+35 SSLGIQASAQP
-44 KPTFLTVAEAFKLKS
+44 KFLKVDEAFVLES
-59 QQQGNQLL
+59 EQQGNKLL
-67 LTFHIADG
+67 LTLRLADS
-75 YYLYRHSVQLKGSN
+75 YYLYRHSISVKGDN
-89 LTILEPTL
+89 LAFEPPVL
-97 PAGSEHQDDFF
+97 PAGTEHEDDFF
-108 GKTQV
+108 GKTRVFYQELQIPVTLTQV
-113 YYQQVTFAVPLQ
+113 GDA
-125 EVGPHATLRVRY
+125 ASLRISY

-150 QLIEVAPLAVMVPS
+150 KRIPVQPLAATGDAGQTGS
-164 ADAAPSIDVAPS
+164 ADAIEAPASS
-176 VDAAPSIDATLS
+176 Q
-188 EQDQLAAAL
+188 QDRLAAAL
-197 GSQGFWLSIAAFFVL
+197 GSQGFWLSIAAFFAL

-235 AGHRL
+235 AGQHL
-240 STGRAFLL
+240 STRRAFLL
-248 SLVYVQGMALTY
+248 SFVYVQGMAVTY

-301 YTLQLPSSLQTRLA
+301 YSLQLPSSLQTRLS

-322 GGSMV
+322 GGSVV
-327 GVAIMGMISG
+327 GVTIMGMISG

-410 VPIMLLARLWSE
+410 VPILLLSRLLSD
-422 QLTTVVWLGWGLLLA
+422 QVATLLWLGWGLVLC
-437 GYLYHQHQRLPYS
+437 GYLYHHNQHRPH
-450 LAKSVGGIV
+450 SVGKSLGGFV
-459 LLLALISMVLVGKAQ
+459 LLLAMMGLVVMGKDLLLPEPGVKAS
-474 LWPTATQGATA
+474 TETQ
-485 TPPQAAPQFIRI
+485 APRFVRI
-497 KTLDDLKTQLE
+497 KTLDDLKTRLE
-508 RARGK
+508 AARGK

-542 RFSEMVL
+542 RFNDMVL

-560 DITLLNGL
+560 DVDLLNGL

-577 LYDRAGRELT
+577 FFDRDGNEVS
-587 GQRVTGFMGPTPFLA
+587 GQRVTGFMGPAEFLG
-602 RLNQLH
+602 QLDKLR

>member
-1 MTRARL
+1 MTPFRL
-7 LSPLLLLCTLFIT
+7 LSSLLLLCAL
-20 LAGTLPVHASGPDLL
+20 LAGLGSLPARASSTDLL
-35 RSLGIAANA
+35 SALGIEASAQP
-44 KPTFLTVAEAFKLKS
+44 KFLKVDEAFVLES
-59 QQQGNQLL
+59 EQQGNRLL
-67 LTFHIADG
+67 LRLHIADD
-75 YYLYRHSVQLKGSN
+75 YYLYRHRFSFQGEN
-89 LTILEPTL
+89 LTFEEPVL
-97 PAGSEHQDDFF
+97 PAGTDHEDDFF

-113 YYQQVTFAVPLQ
+113 YYREVQIPVTLTEAGQQASLKIS
-125 EVGPHATLRVRY
+125 Y

-150 QLIEVAPLAVMVPS
+150 KRIAVEPLVAEPPHDQVDVPTP
-164 ADAAPSIDVAPS
+164 APAS
-176 VDAAPSIDATLS
+176 TQ
-188 EQDQLAAAL
+188 QDQLAAAL
-197 GSQGFWLSIAAFFVL
+197 GNQGFWLSVAAFFAL

-240 STGRAFLL
+240 STRRAFLL
-248 SLVYVQGMALTY
+248 SFVYVQGMAVTY

-301 YTLQLPSSLQTRLA
+301 YTLQLPSSLQTRLS

-322 GGSMV
+322 GGSVLGV
-327 GVAIMGMISG
+327 GIMGMISG

-410 VPIMLLARLWSE
+410 VPILLLSRLWSD
-422 QLTTVVWLGWGLLLA
+422 QVATLAWLGWGLLLC
-437 GYLYHQHQRLPYS
+437 GYLYHHNQHQQH
-450 LAKSVGGIV
+450 SVGRSLRGFV
-459 LLLALISMVLVGKAQ
+459 LLLAMISAVVVGKD
-474 LWPTATQGATA
+474 LLLPSQGASVA
-485 TPPQAAPQFIRI
+485 AQAETPAFIRI
-497 KTLDDLKTQLE
+497 KTLDDLKTQLAA
-508 RARGK
+508 ARGK

-533 TFSDPAVRA
+533 TFSDPAVRE
-542 RFSEMVL
+542 RFGQMVL

-560 DITLLNGL
+560 DVELLNGL

-577 LYDRAGRELT
+577 FFDRAGNEVS
-587 GQRVTGFMGPTPFLA
+587 GQRVTGFMGPAEFLG
-602 RLNQLH
+602 QLDRIGDAN

>member
-1 MTRARL
+1 MIVLRL
-7 LSPLLLLCTLFIT
+7 LSPLLLL
-20 LAGTLPVHASGPDLL
+20 LALLTSPAQASSNDLL
-35 RSLGIAANA
+35 SSLGIEAGTQP
-44 KPTFLTVAEAFKLKS
+44 KFLKVDEAFVLDS
-59 QQQGNQLL
+59 EQQGDKLL
-67 LTFHIADG
+67 LSLRIADG
-75 YYLYRHSVQLKGSN
+75 YYLYRHRFSFQGQN
-89 LTILEPTL
+89 LAFDAPEL
-97 PAGSEHQDDFF
+97 PAGTEHEDDFF
-108 GKTQV
+108 GKTRI
-113 YYQQVTFAVPLQ
+113 YYQEVQIPITLT
-125 EVGPHATLRVRY
+125 EVGQQASLKISY

-150 QLIEVAPLAVMVPS
+150 KLIEVQPIAATPAVSAAGAAS
-164 ADAAPSIDVAPS
+164 ADPATAPASS
-176 VDAAPSIDATLS
+176 Q
-188 EQDQLAAAL
+188 QDRLAAAL
-197 GSQGFWLSIAAFFVL
+197 GSQGFWLSIAAFFAL

-235 AGHRL
+235 AGQRL
-240 STGRAFLL
+240 STRRAFLL
-248 SLVYVQGMALTY
+248 SFVYVQGMAVTY

-301 YTLQLPSSLQTRLA
+301 YTLQLPSSLQTRIV

-322 GGSMV
+322 GGSVAGV
-327 GVAIMGMISG
+327 GIMGMISG

-381 LGTSGGKLLPKAGA
+381 LGTSGGKLLPRAGA

-410 VPIMLLARLWSE
+410 VPVLLLSRLWSE
-422 QLTTVVWLGWGLLLA
+422 QVTSLLWLGWGLLLC
-437 GYLYHQHQRLPYS
+437 GYLYHHQQRQPHSIGRS
-450 LAKSVGGIV
+450 LCGFV
-459 LLLALISMVLVGKAQ
+459 LLLAMM
-474 LWPTATQGATA
+474 GAVVA
-485 TPPQAAPQFIRI
+485 ARDLLLPDQRPQASTQTQAPPFIRI
-497 KTLDDLKTQLE
+497 KTLDDLRTQLAA
-508 RARGK
+508 ARGK

-542 RFSEMVL
+542 RFNDMVL
-549 LQADVTANDDA
+549 LQADVTANDDV
-560 DITLLNGL
+560 DVELLNGL

-577 LYDRAGRELT
+577 FFDSAGNEVS
-587 GQRVTGFMGPTPFLA
+587 GQRVTGFMGPAEFLG
-602 RLNQLH
+602 QLDKLR

>member
-1 MTRARL
+1 MTPSRL
-7 LSPLLLLCTLFIT
+7 LSPLLLLCAL
-20 LAGTLPVHASGPDLL
+20 LAGLGSLPARASSTDLL
-35 RSLGIAANA
+35 SALGIEASAQP
-44 KPTFLTVAEAFKLKS
+44 KFLKVDEAFVLES
-59 QQQGNQLL
+59 EQQGNRLL
-67 LTFHIADG
+67 LRLRIADD
-75 YYLYRHSVQLKGSN
+75 YYLYRHRFSFQGEN
-89 LTILEPTL
+89 LTFEEPVL
-97 PAGSEHQDDFF
+97 PAGTDHEDDFF

-113 YYQQVTFAVPLQ
+113 YYREVQIPVTLTEAGQQASLKIS
-125 EVGPHATLRVRY
+125 Y

-150 QLIEVAPLAVMVPS
+150 KRIAVEPLVAEPLH
-164 ADAAPSIDVAPS
+164 DQ
-176 VDAAPSIDATLS
+176 VDAPTPAPASS
-188 EQDQLAAAL
+188 QQDQLAAAL
-197 GSQGFWLSIAAFFVL
+197 GSQGFWLSVAAFFAL

-240 STGRAFLL
+240 STRRAFLL
-248 SLVYVQGMALTY
+248 SFVYVQGMAVTY

-301 YTLQLPSSLQTRLA
+301 YTLQLPSSLQTRLS

-322 GGSMV
+322 GGSVLGV
-327 GVAIMGMISG
+327 GIMGMISG

-410 VPIMLLARLWSE
+410 VPILLLSRLWSD
-422 QLTTVVWLGWGLLLA
+422 QVATLAWLGWGLLLC
-437 GYLYHQHQRLPYS
+437 GYLYHHNQHQQH
-450 LAKSVGGIV
+450 SVGRSLRGFV
-459 LLLALISMVLVGKAQ
+459 LLLAMISAVVVGKD
-474 LWPTATQGATA
+474 LLLPSQGASVA
-485 TPPQAAPQFIRI
+485 AQAETPAFIRI
-497 KTLDDLKTQLE
+497 KTLDDLKTQLAA
-508 RARGK
+508 ARGK

-533 TFSDPAVRA
+533 TFSDPAVRE
-542 RFSEMVL
+542 RFGQMVL

-560 DITLLNGL
+560 DVELLNGL

-577 LYDRAGRELT
+577 FFDRAGNEVS
-587 GQRVTGFMGPTPFLA
+587 GQRVTGFMGPAEFLG
-602 RLNQLH
+602 QLDRIGDAN

>member
-1 MTRARL
+1 MTFTRL
-7 LSPLLLLCTLFIT
+7 LSPLLLLCALLTT
-20 LAGTLPVHASGPDLL
+20 AVGSSPAHASGADLL
-35 RSLGIAANA
+35 SSLGIEANA
-44 KPTFLTVAEAFKLKS
+44 KPKFLQVDEAFQIES
-59 QQQGNQLL
+59 EQRGDQLL
-67 LTFHIADG
+67 LTLHIADD
-75 YYLYRHSVQLKGSN
+75 YYLYRHSLRFKGNN
-89 LTILEPTL
+89 LTFSEPTL
-97 PAGSEHQDDFF
+97 PEGTEHEDDFF
-108 GKTQV
+108 GKTRV
-113 YYQQVTFAVPLQ
+113 YYQQVSIAVPLK
-125 EVGPHATLRVRY
+125 EVGENATLRVRY

-150 QLIEVAPLAVMVPS
+150 KL
-164 ADAAPSIDVAPS
+164 IDVAPLVTATTAPTAETAQS
-176 VDAAPSIDATLS
+176 VAPVSQ
-188 EQDQLAAAL
+188 QDQLAAAL
-197 GSQGFWLSIAAFFVL
+197 GNQGFWLSIVAFFAL

-248 SLVYVQGMALTY
+248 SMVYVQGMAVTY

-301 YTLQLPSSLQTRLA
+301 YTLQLPSGLQTRLS

-322 GGSMV
+322 GGSVV

-368 YALSLGMGLPLLL
+368 YALSLGIGLPLLL

-410 VPIMLLARLWSE
+410 VPILLLSRLWSD
-422 QLTTVVWLGWGLLLA
+422 QIATLAWLGWGLLLC
-437 GYLYHQHQRLPYS
+437 GYLYHHNQHQPHS
-450 LAKSVGGIV
+450 VAKSVRGFV
-459 LLLALISMVLVGKAQ
+459 LLLAMISAVVVGKDLLQ
-474 LWPTATQGATA
+474 PATPAAATA
-485 TPPQAAPQFIRI
+485 DASQTAPQFIRI
-497 KTLDDLKTQLE
+497 KTLDDLKVQLAA
-508 RARGK
+508 ARGK

-533 TFSDPAVRA
+533 TFSDPTVRE
-542 RFSEMVL
+542 RFGQMVL

-560 DITLLNGL
+560 DIVLLNGL

-577 LYDRAGRELT
+577 FFDREGKELT
-587 GQRVTGFMGPTPFLA
+587 GQRVTGFMGPIPFAKHLEMVSDA
-602 RLNQLH
+602 H

>member
-1 MTRARL
+1 MTPFRL
-7 LSPLLLLCTLFIT
+7 LSSLLLLCAL
-20 LAGTLPVHASGPDLL
+20 LAGLGSLPARASSTDLL
-35 RSLGIAANA
+35 SALGIEASAQP
-44 KPTFLTVAEAFKLKS
+44 KFLKVDEAFVLES
-59 QQQGNQLL
+59 EQQGNRLL
-67 LTFHIADG
+67 LRLRIADD
-75 YYLYRHSVQLKGSN
+75 YYLYRHRFSFQGEN
-89 LTILEPTL
+89 LAFEEPVL
-97 PAGSEHQDDFF
+97 PAGTDHEDDFF

-113 YYQQVTFAVPLQ
+113 YYREVQIPVTLTKAGQQASLKIS
-125 EVGPHATLRVRY
+125 Y

-150 QLIEVAPLAVMVPS
+150 KRIAVEPLVAEPPHDQVDVPTP
-164 ADAAPSIDVAPS
+164 APASS
-176 VDAAPSIDATLS
+176 Q
-188 EQDQLAAAL
+188 QDQLAAAL
-197 GSQGFWLSIAAFFVL
+197 GSQGFWLSVAAFFAL

-240 STGRAFLL
+240 STRRAFLL
-248 SLVYVQGMALTY
+248 SFVYVQGMAVTY

-301 YTLQLPSSLQTRLA
+301 YTLQLPSSLQTRLS

-322 GGSMV
+322 GGSVLGV
-327 GVAIMGMISG
+327 GIMGMISG

-410 VPIMLLARLWSE
+410 VPILLLSRLWSD
-422 QLTTVVWLGWGLLLA
+422 QVATLAWLGWGLLLC
-437 GYLYHQHQRLPYS
+437 GYLYHHNQHQQH
-450 LAKSVGGIV
+450 SVGRSLRGFV
-459 LLLALISMVLVGKAQ
+459 LLLAMISAVVVGKD
-474 LWPTATQGATA
+474 LLLPSQGAA
-485 TPPQAAPQFIRI
+485 AAAQAEAPAFIRI
-497 KTLDDLKTQLE
+497 KTLDDLKTQLAA
-508 RARGK
+508 ARGK

-533 TFSDPAVRA
+533 TFSDPAVRE
-542 RFSEMVL
+542 RFGQMVL

-560 DITLLNGL
+560 DVELLNGL

-577 LYDRAGRELT
+577 FFDRAGNEVS
-587 GQRVTGFMGPTPFLA
+587 GQRVTGFMGPAEFLG
-602 RLNQLH
+602 QLDRIGDAN

>member
-1 MTRARL
+1 MTFTRL
-7 LSPLLLLCTLFIT
+7 LSPLLLCALLMT
-20 LAGTLPVHASGPDLL
+20 AVGSSPAHASGADLL
-35 RSLGIAANA
+35 SSLGIEANA
-44 KPTFLTVAEAFKLKS
+44 KPKFLQVDEAFQIES
-59 QQQGNQLL
+59 EQRGDQLL
-67 LTFHIADG
+67 LTLHIADD
-75 YYLYRHSVQLKGSN
+75 YYLYRHSLRFKGNN
-89 LTILEPTL
+89 LTFSEPTL
-97 PAGSEHQDDFF
+97 PEGTEHEDDFF
-108 GKTQV
+108 GKTRV
-113 YYQQVTFAVPLQ
+113 YYQQVSIAVPLK
-125 EVGPHATLRVRY
+125 EVGDGATLRVRY

-150 QLIEVAPLAVMVPS
+150 KL
-164 ADAAPSIDVAPS
+164 IDVAPLVTATTASTAETAQS
-176 VDAAPSIDATLS
+176 VAPVSQ
-188 EQDQLAAAL
+188 QDQLAAAL
-197 GSQGFWLSIAAFFVL
+197 GNQGFWLSIVAFFAL

-248 SLVYVQGMALTY
+248 SFVYVQGMAVTY

-275 AALQHPYVLIGLSV
+275 AALQHSYVLIGLSV

-301 YTLQLPSSLQTRLA
+301 YTLQLPSSLQTRLS

-322 GGSMV
+322 GGSVV

-410 VPIMLLARLWSE
+410 VPILLLSRLWSD
-422 QLTTVVWLGWGLLLA
+422 QIVTLTWLGWGLLLC
-437 GYLYHQHQRLPYS
+437 GYLYHHNQHQPHS
-450 LAKSVGGIV
+450 VAKSVRGFV
-459 LLLALISMVLVGKAQ
+459 LLLAMISAVVVGKDLLQPAI
-474 LWPTATQGATA
+474 PAAITADASQTA
-485 TPPQAAPQFIRI
+485 PRFIRV
-497 KTLDDLKTQLE
+497 KTLDDLKVQLAA
-508 RARGK
+508 ARGK

-533 TFSDPAVRA
+533 TFSDPAVRE
-542 RFSEMVL
+542 RFGQMVL

-560 DITLLNGL
+560 DIELLNGL

-577 LYDRAGRELT
+577 FFDREGKELT
-587 GQRVTGFMGPTPFLA
+587 GQRVTGFMGPIPFAKHLEMVSDA
-602 RLNQLH
+602 H

>member
-1 MTRARL
+1 MTLRFL
-7 LSPLLLLCTLFIT
+7 LSPLLLLLSL
-20 LAGTLPVHASGPDLL
+20 LAAPTQASSQDLL
-35 RSLGIAANA
+35 SSLGIEASAQP
-44 KPTFLTVAEAFKLKS
+44 KFLKVDEAFVLES
-59 QQQGNQLL
+59 EQQGNKLL
-67 LTFHIADG
+67 LTLRLADG
-75 YYLYRHSVQLKGSN
+75 YYLYRHSISVKGDN
-89 LTILEPTL
+89 LAFEPLAL
-97 PAGSEHQDDFF
+97 PAGTEHEDDFF
-108 GKTQV
+108 GKTRVFYQELQIPVTLTQV
-113 YYQQVTFAVPLQ
+113 GDSASLTIS
-125 EVGPHATLRVRY
+125 Y
-137 QGCTDG
+137 QGCTEG

-150 QLIEVAPLAVMVPS
+150 KRIPVQPLTATGDAAGQTDP
-164 ADAAPSIDVAPS
+164 ADATEAPAGSQ
-176 VDAAPSIDATLS
+176 
-188 EQDQLAAAL
+188 QDRLAAAL
-197 GSQGFWLSIAAFFVL
+197 GSQGFWLSIAAFFAL

-235 AGHRL
+235 AGQHL
-240 STGRAFLL
+240 STRRAFLL
-248 SLVYVQGMALTY
+248 SLVYVQGMAVTY

-301 YTLQLPSSLQTRLA
+301 YTLQLPSSLQTRLS

-322 GGSMV
+322 GGSVV

-410 VPIMLLARLWSE
+410 VPILLLSRLLSD
-422 QLTTVVWLGWGLLLA
+422 QVATLLWLGWALLLC
-437 GYLYHQHQRLPYS
+437 GYLYHHNQHRPH
-450 LAKSVGGIV
+450 SVGKSLGGFV
-459 LLLALISMVLVGKAQ
+459 LLLAMMSLVVVGKDLLLPEPGVKAS
-474 LWPTATQGATA
+474 TGAE
-485 TPPQAAPQFIRI
+485 APQFIRI
-497 KTLDDLKTQLE
+497 KTLDDLKTRLE
-508 RARGK
+508 AARGK

-542 RFSEMVL
+542 RFNDMVL

-560 DITLLNGL
+560 DVDLLNGL

-577 LYDRAGRELT
+577 FFDAAGNEVS
-587 GQRVTGFMGPTPFLA
+587 GQRVTGFMGPAEFLG
-602 RLNQLH
+602 QLDKLR

>member
-1 MTRARL
+1 MTPFRL
-7 LSPLLLLCTLFIT
+7 LFPLLLLCAL
-20 LAGTLPVHASGPDLL
+20 LAGLGSLPARASSTDLL
-35 RSLGIAANA
+35 SALGIEASAQP
-44 KPTFLTVAEAFKLKS
+44 KFLKVDEAFALES
-59 QQQGNQLL
+59 EQQGNRLL
-67 LTFHIADG
+67 LRLRIADD
-75 YYLYRHSVQLKGSN
+75 YYLYRHRFSFQGEN
-89 LTILEPTL
+89 LTFEEPVL
-97 PAGSEHQDDFF
+97 PAGTDHEDDFF

-113 YYQQVTFAVPLQ
+113 YYREVQIPVTLTEAGQQASLKIS
-125 EVGPHATLRVRY
+125 Y

-150 QLIEVAPLAVMVPS
+150 KRIAVEPLVAEPPH
-164 ADAAPSIDVAPS
+164 DQ
-176 VDAAPSIDATLS
+176 VDAPTPAPASS
-188 EQDQLAAAL
+188 QQDQLAAAL
-197 GSQGFWLSIAAFFVL
+197 GSQGFWLSVAAFFAL

-240 STGRAFLL
+240 STRRAFLL
-248 SLVYVQGMALTY
+248 SFVYVQGMAVTY

-301 YTLQLPSSLQTRLA
+301 YTLQLPSSLQTRLS

-322 GGSMV
+322 GGSVLGV
-327 GVAIMGMISG
+327 GIMGMISG

-410 VPIMLLARLWSE
+410 VPILLLSRLWSD
-422 QLTTVVWLGWGLLLA
+422 QVATLAWLGWGLLLC
-437 GYLYHQHQRLPYS
+437 GYLYHHNQHQQH
-450 LAKSVGGIV
+450 SVGRSLRGFV
-459 LLLALISMVLVGKAQ
+459 LLLAMISAVVVGKD
-474 LWPTATQGATA
+474 LLLPSQGASVA
-485 TPPQAAPQFIRI
+485 AQAETPAFIRI
-497 KTLDDLKTQLE
+497 KTLDDLKTQLAA
-508 RARGK
+508 ARGK

-533 TFSDPAVRA
+533 TFSDPAVRE
-542 RFSEMVL
+542 RFGQMVL

-560 DITLLNGL
+560 DVELLNGL

-577 LYDRAGRELT
+577 FFDRAGNEVS
-587 GQRVTGFMGPTPFLA
+587 GQRVTGFMGPAEFLG
-602 RLNQLH
+602 QLDRIGDAN

>member
-1 MTRARL
+1 MTLSRL
-7 LSPLLLLCTLFIT
+7 LSPLLVLSALLLSTLSAT
-20 LAGTLPVHASGPDLL
+20 PVQAGSDSLL
-35 RSLGIAANA
+35 SALGIEANA
-44 KPTFLTVAEAFKLKS
+44 QPKFLKVDDAFVLES
-59 QQQGNQLL
+59 EQQGKQLL
-67 LTFHIADG
+67 LTLRIADD
-75 YYLYRHSVQLKGSN
+75 YYLYRHSFRFKGEN
-89 LTILEPTL
+89 LAFSEPVL
-97 PAGSEHQDDFF
+97 PAGDEHQDDFF
-108 GKTQV
+108 GKTRV
-113 YYQQVTFAVPLQ
+113 YYREVQIPVTLTEAGQQASLTVS
-125 EVGPHATLRVRY
+125 Y

-150 QLIEVAPLAVMVPS
+150 KQIAVQPMVASTGDVAQASM
-164 ADAAPSIDVAPS
+164 DAAADTTASS
-176 VDAAPSIDATLS
+176 Q
-188 EQDQLAAAL
+188 QDQLAAAL
-197 GSQGFWLSIAAFFVL
+197 GSQGFWLSIAAFFAL

-235 AGHRL
+235 AGHHL
-240 STGRAFLL
+240 STRRAFLL
-248 SLVYVQGMALTY
+248 SFVYVQGMAVTY

-301 YTLQLPSSLQTRLA
+301 YTLQLPSSLQTRLS

-322 GGSMV
+322 GGSVLGV
-327 GVAIMGMISG
+327 GIMGMISG

-368 YALSLGMGLPLLL
+368 YAMSLGMGLPLLL
-381 LGTSGGKLLPKAGA
+381 LGTSGGKLLPRAGA

-410 VPIMLLARLWSE
+410 VPILLLSRLWSD
-422 QLTTVVWLGWGLLLA
+422 QTATLAWLGWGLVLC
-437 GYLYHQHQRLPYS
+437 GYLYHHNQHQSHSVARS
-450 LAKSVGGIV
+450 LRGFV
-459 LLLALISMVLVGKAQ
+459 LLLAMISAVVVGKDLLLPEPGVKANADVQ
-474 LWPTATQGATA
+474 
-485 TPPQAAPQFIRI
+485 APQFIRI
-497 KTLDDLKTQLE
+497 KTLDDLKMQLAA
-508 RARGK
+508 ARGK

-533 TFSDPAVRA
+533 TFSDPAVRE
-542 RFSEMVL
+542 RFGQMVL

-560 DITLLNGL
+560 DVELLNGL

-577 LYDRAGRELT
+577 FFDRAGNEVS
-587 GQRVTGFMGPTPFLA
+587 GQRVTGFMGPAEFLG
-602 RLNQLH
+602 QLDKLR

>member
-1 MTRARL
+1 MTFTRL
-7 LSPLLLLCTLFIT
+7 LSPLLLLCALLTT
-20 LAGTLPVHASGPDLL
+20 AVGSSPAHASGADLL
-35 RSLGIAANA
+35 SSLGIEANA
-44 KPTFLTVAEAFKLKS
+44 KPKFLQVDEAFQIES
-59 QQQGNQLL
+59 EQRGDQLL
-67 LTFHIADG
+67 LTLHIADD
-75 YYLYRHSVQLKGSN
+75 YYLYRHSLRFKGNN
-89 LTILEPTL
+89 LTFSEPTL
-97 PAGSEHQDDFF
+97 PEGTEHEDDFF
-108 GKTQV
+108 GKTRV
-113 YYQQVTFAVPLQ
+113 YYQQVSIVVPLK
-125 EVGPHATLRVRY
+125 EVGDGATLRVRY

-150 QLIEVAPLAVMVPS
+150 KL
-164 ADAAPSIDVAPS
+164 IDVAPLVTATTASTAETAQS
-176 VDAAPSIDATLS
+176 VAPVSQ
-188 EQDQLAAAL
+188 QDQLAAAL
-197 GSQGFWLSIAAFFVL
+197 GHQGFWLSIVAFFAL

-248 SLVYVQGMALTY
+248 SMVYVQGMAVTY

-301 YTLQLPSSLQTRLA
+301 YTLQLPSSLQTRLS

-322 GGSMV
+322 GGSVV

-410 VPIMLLARLWSE
+410 VPILLLSRLWSD
-422 QLTTVVWLGWGLLLA
+422 QVTTLAWLGWGLLLC
-437 GYLYHQHQRLPYS
+437 GYLYHHNQHQPHS
-450 LAKSVGGIV
+450 VAKSVRGFV
-459 LLLALISMVLVGKAQ
+459 LLLAMISAVVVGKDLLQ
-474 LWPTATQGATA
+474 PA
-485 TPPQAAPQFIRI
+485 TPAALTADASQTAPRFIRI
-497 KTLDDLKTQLE
+497 KTLDDLKVQLAA
-508 RARGK
+508 ARGK

-533 TFSDPAVRA
+533 TFSDPAVRE
-542 RFSEMVL
+542 RFGQMVL

-560 DITLLNGL
+560 DIELLNGL

-577 LYDRAGRELT
+577 FFDREGKELT
-587 GQRVTGFMGPTPFLA
+587 GQRVTGFMGPAEFLG
-602 RLNQLH
+602 RLDQLR

>member
-1 MTRARL
+1 MTFTRL
-7 LSPLLLLCTLFIT
+7 LSPLLLLCALLMT
-20 LAGTLPVHASGPDLL
+20 AVGSAPAHASGADLL
-35 RSLGIAANA
+35 SSLGIEANA
-44 KPTFLTVAEAFKLKS
+44 KPKFLQVDEAFQIKS
-59 QQQGNQLL
+59 EQRGDQLL
-67 LTFHIADG
+67 LTLHIADD
-75 YYLYRHSVQLKGSN
+75 YYLYRHSLRFKGNN
-89 LTILEPTL
+89 LTFSEPTL
-97 PAGSEHQDDFF
+97 PEGTEHEDDFF
-108 GKTQV
+108 GKTRV
-113 YYQQVTFAVPLQ
+113 YYQQVSIAVPLK
-125 EVGPHATLRVRY
+125 EVGENATLRVRY

-150 QLIEVAPLAVMVPS
+150 KLIDVTPLVTATTASTADTAQSVAPVS
-164 ADAAPSIDVAPS
+164 Q
-176 VDAAPSIDATLS
+176 
-188 EQDQLAAAL
+188 QDQLAAAL
-197 GSQGFWLSIAAFFVL
+197 GSQGFWLSVAAFFAL

-248 SLVYVQGMALTY
+248 SMVYVQGMAVTY

-301 YTLQLPSSLQTRLA
+301 YTLQLPSSLQTRLSS
-315 GLSNRQQ
+315 LSNRQQ
-322 GGSMV
+322 GGSVV

-410 VPIMLLARLWSE
+410 VPILLLSRLWSD
-422 QLTTVVWLGWGLLLA
+422 QIATLAWLGWGLLLC
-437 GYLYHQHQRLPYS
+437 GYLYHHNQHQPHS
-450 LAKSVGGIV
+450 VAKSVRGFV
-459 LLLALISMVLVGKAQ
+459 LLLAMISAVVVGKDLLQ
-474 LWPTATQGATA
+474 PA
-485 TPPQAAPQFIRI
+485 TPAAITADASQTAPQFIRV
-497 KTLDDLKTQLE
+497 KTLDDLKVQLAA
-508 RARGK
+508 ARGK

-533 TFSDPAVRA
+533 TFSDPTVRE
-542 RFSEMVL
+542 RFGQMVL

-560 DITLLNGL
+560 DVELLNSL

-577 LYDRAGRELT
+577 FFDREGKELT
-587 GQRVTGFMGPTPFLA
+587 GQRVTGFMGPIPFAKHLEMVSDA
-602 RLNQLH
+602 H